1 MLLLHIPLILLV
13 IACGIGIAI
22 LVLRRRHLLA
32 LSRHARELAHSE
44 ANLLALIE
52 NSHDSIWSVDRN
64 YAVLILNST
73 FRRRFRQAFGIEL
86 QKGMNILTTV
96 SPHLAQTWRALY
108 DRALAG
114 EHFTV
119 EQHYDF
125 ADSSGD
131 FEVSFNPIFGAGG
144 EITGVSVFG
153 RDLTER
159 KRAKQALVES
169 EERYRCLVD
178 FSPETVIVHSEGIVV
193 YVNAAGARLFG
204 AASPQE
210 LMGRSLQHYVH
221 PDYWEKVKSRV
232 YQTPG
237 AGQAAELIEETMVR
251 LDGRIIEAEVVAVSI
266 TYQGCP
272 ATQVLIRDI
281 TSRKAAERLLTG
293 QKHILELIAR
303 GKPLPEVLH
312 ELAQFV
318 ETQVP
323 DARCAVMR
331 YDANRACLQFGAGP
345 NLPAALVAA
354 LDGLPINPKH
364 GVCAA
369 AVFHKKQI
377 ISAERASA
385 AGRHQLPPDTLQ
397 ASPPAN
403 GKLAAYACWST
414 PILTAGGEVL
424 GTLDL
429 YFAVPRPPAPR
440 DFELIEIASQL
451 AEIALER
458 ERAQEQLHQAK
469 EVAEIAS
476 RTKSQFV
483 ANMSHEIRTP
493 MNGILGMTE
502 LALETNLTA
511 EQREYL
517 HLVKDSAEALMV
529 LLNDILDFSKIEAG
543 KLELEPI
550 GFHLRETLGDMIAPL
565 GLRAH
570 QKGLELVCHI
580 LSEVP
585 DLLIG
590 DPGRLRQIIVNLVG
604 NAIKFTE
611 SGEIV
616 VTVVT
621 ESLAPAAVL
630 LHFSV
635 ADTGIGIPA
644 EKHKIIFAPFTQGDS
659 STTRQF
665 GGTGLG
671 LAICTQLVGMMDGK
685 IWVESEVNRGSV
697 FHFTARLQ
705 LPENKLAGPFANLPE
720 LAGVAV
726 LIVEDNATL
735 RQVLT
740 ATLRDWG
747 LQPLAVASSQAAHTA
762 FNRTRESRQPFT
774 LALIDTSLDDLDGF
788 ALAARLRET
797 AGWAGAV
804 IMMLSP
810 ARLHAEAARCREL
823 GIRHY
828 LTKPVKLT
836 DLAETLLAGRRLV
849 EENAGRPPLP
859 RRSREPG
866 RLHILIAEDDEINQ
880 RLAARLLEKCG
891 HTVVTVGNGADAV
904 AAFRAERFDL
914 ILMDIQMPALG
925 GFEAIIAIRELE
937 KITGG
942 RTPIVAVTA
951 YAMKGDRERC
961 LAAGVDAYVSKPL
974 HVQEL
979 MNMITQLTPVAV
991 VP

>member
-1 MLLLHIPLILLV
+1 MLLLHIPLILAV
-13 IACGIGIAI
+13 IACGIGIAM

-32 LSRHARELAHSE
+32 LRRHARELAQSE

-52 NSHDSIWSVDRN
+52 NSRDMIWSVDRN
-64 YAVLILNST
+64 YNLLISNST
-73 FRRRFRQAFGIEL
+73 FRQRFRQAFGVEL
-86 QKGMNILTTV
+86 HKGMNLPAAV
-96 SPHLAQTWRALY
+96 SPELAQIWRAFY

-114 EHFTV
+114 EHFIV
-119 EQHYDF
+119 EQRYDC
-125 ADSSGD
+125 ADFSGD
-131 FEVSFNPIFGAGG
+131 FEISFNPIWGAGS

-153 RDLTER
+153 RDITER
-159 KRAKQALVES
+159 KRAKQALEES
-169 EERYRCLVD
+169 EKRYRCLVD
-178 FSPETVIVHSEGIVV
+178 FSPETVIVHCDGRVV
-193 YVNAAGARLFG
+193 YINDAGARLFG
-204 AASPQE
+204 AAESAE
-210 LMGRSLQHYVH
+210 LIDRSLQDYVH
-221 PDYWEKVKSRV
+221 PDYWERLKSRISH
-232 YQTPG
+232 PP
-237 AGQAAELIEETMVR
+237 ALNQAAKLIEEKIVRRDGGMV
-251 LDGRIIEAEVVAVSI
+251 DAELVAVPI
-266 TYQGCP
+266 TYQGRP
-272 ATQVLIRDI
+272 TTQVLIRDI
-281 TSRKAAERLLTG
+281 TERKRAERLLTG
-293 QKHILELIAR
+293 QKYILELIAR
-303 GKPLPEVLH
+303 GKPLPAVLH
-312 ELAQFV
+312 ELAQFT
-318 ETQVP
+318 EAQVP
-323 DARCAVMR
+323 DAHCAVMR
-331 YDANRACLQFGAGP
+331 YDAKRACLRFGAGP
-345 NLPAALVAA
+345 TLPAALAAA
-354 LDGLPINPKH
+354 LESLPINPKL

-377 ISAERASA
+377 ISAELTAA
-385 AGRHQLPPDTLQ
+385 AGSHLLPPGTPP
-397 ASPPAN
+397 ASPAAN
-403 GKLAAYACWST
+403 GKLAACACWST

-429 YFAVPRPPAPR
+429 YFTVPRPPEAR
-440 DFELIEIASQL
+440 DFEVIEIAGQL

-550 GFHLRETLGDMIAPL
+550 GFHLRETLGDMLAPL

-570 QKGLELVCHI
+570 QKGLELICHI
-580 LSEVP
+580 LPEVP

-611 SGEIV
+611 TGEIV
-616 VTVVT
+616 VTVTT
-621 ESLAPAAVL
+621 ESLTPAAVL

-644 EKHKIIFAPFTQGDS
+644 DKYEIIFAPFTQGDN

-671 LAICTQLVGMMDGK
+671 LAICTQLVGLMGGK

-697 FHFTARLQ
+697 FHFTAALQ
-705 LPENKLAGPFANLPE
+705 LPEGKPAAPFANLAE
-720 LAGVAV
+720 LAGMPV
-726 LIVEDNATL
+726 LIVENNATL

-740 ATLRDWG
+740 TTLRDWG
-747 LQPLAVASSQAAHTA
+747 LAPLAVASGQAGLTA
-762 FNRTRESRQPFT
+762 FHRTRESRQPFK

-788 ALAARLRET
+788 TLATQLRHVMD
-797 AGWAGAV
+797 WSGAV

-823 GIRHY
+823 GIRLH

-836 DLAETLLAGRRLV
+836 DLADTLLAARRV
-849 EENAGRPPLP
+849 MAEFADRPARGLAPLNP
-859 RRSREPG
+859 R

-880 RLAARLLEKCG
+880 RLATRLLEKCG
-891 HTVVTVGNGADAV
+891 HTVTTVGNGADAL
-904 AAFRAERFDL
+904 AAFRRQHFDL
-914 ILMDIQMPALG
+914 VLMDIQMPNLG
-925 GFEAIIAIRELE
+925 GFEAIFAIREIE

-942 RTPIVAVTA
+942 HTPIVAVTA

-961 LAAGVDAYVSKPL
+961 LAAGVDAYLSKPL

-979 MNMITQLTPVAV
+979 MKVIAGLAPAEV
-991 VP
+991 VT